1 MQAVAP
7 SRTFPRDIE
16 VGGESVRLRLIT
28 EQDRDAM
35 VEFARSLDEE
45 DLLFLRMDI
54 TQPEVVQKWIDSVM
68 TGQRMTVLAEQSGQ
82 IVAYGS
88 LNRTGLSW
96 SRHMGEIR
104 IIVYR
109 NFRRTGLGAVLAEEV
124 FTFARDM
131 GLTRIV
137 SQMPTDQPG
146 GRRMFEGLGFKPEA
160 LLTDWVID
168 RRGKTH
174 DLLIMSHDVTG

>member
-1 MQAVAP
+1 MQAVAS
-7 SRTFPRDIE
+7 SRAFPREIE
-16 VGGESVRLRLIT
+16 VGGESIRLRLMN
-28 EQDRDAM
+28 EKDKDPMLA
-35 VEFARSLDEE
+35 FAQSLDEE
-45 DLLFLRMDI
+45 DVLFLRMDI
-54 TQPEVVQKWIDSVM
+54 TKPDVVQRWIDSVLA
-68 TGQRMTVLAEQSGQ
+68 GQRMTVLAEQGGE

-104 IIVYR
+104 IIVRR